1 MKTFS
6 ILRTLTLTGLLLGV
20 ACASPASA
28 QRADEMRGGG
38 GHPCAGDA
46 QSICSQFIPDRGKVA
61 SCLFKNKNRLSP
73 ACRAEIG
80 GGKSASKKAKGK
92 RKAKKSKRRR

>member
-1 MKTFS
+1 MKTFGS
-6 ILRTLTLTGLLLGV
+6 FKALLAAGLVFGAL
-20 ACASPASA
+20 ASPAAA

-38 GHPCAGDA
+38 QHACAGDA
-46 QSICSQFIPDRGKVA
+46 QSICSEFIPDRGKVA
-61 SCLFKNKNRLSP
+61 SCLFRNKSRLSP